1 MIAPDTS
8 VLIAGFVPGHR
19 SYGAAEAALA
29 EVREDGRLI
38 AHTMAETYA
47 ILSGPADV
55 FRVEPGVV
63 VAYLDEFLKDAEP
76 IQPRPDAC
84 REALELLSGV
94 GRGGASV
101 YDALIALTARDAGAT
116 LISLDRRAKPTY
128 ELCGVDARFLDA
140 A

>member
-8 VLIAGFVPGHR
+8 VLIAGFIPDHPF
-19 SYGAAEAALA
+19 YGAAEAALT

-47 ILSGPADV
+47 VLSGPAEV

-63 VAYLDEFLKDAEP
+63 VAYLDEFLEDAEP
-76 IQPRPDAC
+76 IQPRPHVY
-84 REALELLSGV
+84 REALELLSDK

-101 YDALIALTARDAGAT
+101 YDALIALTARDAKAT
-116 LISLDRRAKPTY
+116 LISLDRRARSTY
-128 ELCGVDARFLDA
+128 ELCGVEARFLDEG
-140 A
+140 